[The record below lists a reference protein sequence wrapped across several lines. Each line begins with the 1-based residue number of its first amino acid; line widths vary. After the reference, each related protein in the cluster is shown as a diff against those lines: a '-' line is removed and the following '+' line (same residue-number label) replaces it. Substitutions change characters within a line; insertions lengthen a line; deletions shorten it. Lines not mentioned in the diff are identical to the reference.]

1 MDRVIFLIKLASL
14 FLIMMASHWAS
25 AAIFT
30 VTSNADAGAN
40 TLRQAI
46 INANGAAGADVI
58 NFNFGGVTTI
68 TLSTCLPQIT
78 GQTSINGYSNPGS
91 GAGNLMVEVISPA
104 GCNGFD
110 FGVGSDG
117 STIQGLVISGGTYG
131 VYLRNSNNH
140 VVKGNYLGT
149 NIAGT
154 AIAASRLQD
163 CIHLN
168 TSNNN
173 TIGGTGGQI
182 ERNIISGATQNAIRI
197 QISTDA
203 TIINNYMGTDVTG
216 NVGLSNTRNGI
227 EAYNNSHN
235 IRVGGTTFA
244 ERNVISANLQNGVY
258 INGCR
263 SPVVKGNMIGMGADG
278 VTKLGNGQS
287 GIDIQNTGVGPAQVG
302 GVTLA
307 ERNYSSCNG
316 AFGVVLRVANNSVI
330 EGNWLGVDAATGLLD
345 YGNYD
350 AAITVTGSADVR
362 VGGSV
367 AGSGNICS
375 ASGNPGGGADGI
387 SIWSTSPRPIIK
399 GNIIGL
405 GADGVTPLQNYG
417 HGIECLTCDDGIIGG
432 PTVLERNLV
441 ANSFLIG
448 MQLVNSQRITVI
460 NNYVGTDVSGTLDR
474 GGAQMGINISGT
486 SDAMIGGSLA
496 HANIIA
502 YNNASAGIVV
512 SNDSQRNTITYNSI
526 FCNSGPGIDL
536 AGAAANE
543 GVLTPGITSSGANSV
558 NGTGTNG
565 QVIHVYRNARADGGV
580 KCNCEGEIYI
590 GTTTVSGGVWT
601 VTHNL
606 GLSVADAAT
615 VTATQTTPLGSTS
628 EFSTCSAVPLPVDLV
643 AFDVLKTS
651 DYSAYISWSTA
662 SEKNNDHFNV
672 QRSYDGINFQTIAVV
687 PGSSTTAE
695 KKYYSATDDELAGA
709 GMVYYRLMQV
719 DHDGT
724 PAFSKIK
731 SINLND
737 SPLQIIPEAD
747 GFSIYYSGSEEQQL
761 YYEVYAM
768 NGALVAKSIIAEG
781 SNKITVKLPRAHAV
795 YIVNA
800 TLGQRS
806 VQKKIGIIE

>member
-1 MDRVIFLIKLASL
+1 M
-14 FLIMMASHWAS
+14 LIMAGVLSRAH
-25 AAIFT
+25 AAT
-30 VTSNADAGAN
+30 YMVTSNADAGAN

-46 INANGAAGADVI
+46 INANVSAGADLI
-58 NFNFGGVTTI
+58 HFNFGGVTTI
-68 TLSTCLPQIT
+68 TLTTCLPQIT
-78 GQTSINGYSNPGS
+78 GQTTLDGYSNPGS
-91 GAGNLMVEVISPA
+91 GAGNLMVEVISPT

-110 FGVGSDG
+110 FAAGSDG

-182 ERNIISGATQNAIRI
+182 DRNIISGATQNAIRI

-216 NVGLSNTRNGI
+216 NAGLSNTRNGI

-235 IRVGGTTFA
+235 IRVGGTTLA
-244 ERNVISANLQNGVY
+244 ERNVISANLQNGIY
-258 INGCR
+258 TNGCR
-263 SPVVKGNMIGMGADG
+263 SPIVKGNMIGMGADG

-287 GIDIQNTGVGPAQVG
+287 GIDLENTGVGPAQVG
-302 GVTLA
+302 GITLA

-316 AFGVVLRVANNSVI
+316 AFGVVLRGANNSVI

-350 AAITVTGSADVR
+350 AAITVTGTADVR

-474 GGAQMGINISGT
+474 GGSQMGINISGT

-496 HANIIA
+496 LANIIA

-512 SNDSQRNTITYNSI
+512 TNDSQRNTITYNSI
-526 FCNSGPGIDL
+526 FCNSGSGIDL

-565 QVIHVYRNARADGGV
+565 NVIHVYRNARADGGV

-590 GTTTVSGGVWT
+590 GTATVSGGVWT
-601 VTHNL
+601 VIHNL

-615 VTATQTTPLGSTS
+615 VTATHTTPLGSTS
-628 EFSTCSAVPLPVDLV
+628 EFSTCSAVPLPVELVSFDL
-643 AFDVLKTS
+643 LKKAE
-651 DYSAYISWSTA
+651 YSVYLSWATA

-672 QRSYDGINFQTIAVV
+672 QRSDDGIHFQTIAVV
-687 PGSSTTAE
+687 QGSSNSKE
-695 KKYYSATDDELAGA
+695 KKYYSATDDELAGS
-709 GMVYYRLMQV
+709 GIVYYRLMQV

-724 PAFSKIK
+724 SAFSKIK

-737 SPLQIIPEAD
+737 SPLVIIPETD
-747 GFSIYYSGSEEQQL
+747 GFSIYYSRIDEEQL

-768 NGALVAKSIIAEG
+768 NGTLVAKSSISESTDFG
-781 SNKITVKLPRAHAV
+781 VNKMTVKLPSAHAV

-800 TLGQRS
+800 TFGQRS
-806 VQKKIGIIE
+806 VQKKIRVVD

>member
-1 MDRVIFLIKLASL
+1 M
-14 FLIMMASHWAS
+14 
-25 AAIFT
+25 
-30 VTSNADAGAN
+30 
-40 TLRQAI
+40 
-46 INANGAAGADVI
+46 
-58 NFNFGGVTTI
+58 
-68 TLSTCLPQIT
+68 
-78 GQTSINGYSNPGS
+78 
-91 GAGNLMVEVISPA
+91 
-104 GCNGFD
+104 
-110 FGVGSDG
+110 
-117 STIQGLVISGGTYG
+117 
-131 VYLRNSNNH
+131 
-140 VVKGNYLGT
+140 
-149 NIAGT
+149 
-154 AIAASRLQD
+154 
-163 CIHLN
+163 
-168 TSNNN
+168 
-173 TIGGTGGQI
+173 
-182 ERNIISGATQNAIRI
+182 
-197 QISTDA
+197 
-203 TIINNYMGTDVTG
+203 
-216 NVGLSNTRNGI
+216 
-227 EAYNNSHN
+227 
-235 IRVGGTTFA
+235 
-244 ERNVISANLQNGVY
+244 
-258 INGCR
+258 
-263 SPVVKGNMIGMGADG
+263 
-278 VTKLGNGQS
+278 
-287 GIDIQNTGVGPAQVG
+287 QNTGIGPAQVG

-316 AFGVVLRVANNSVI
+316 AFGIVLRVANNSVI

-350 AAITVTGSADVR
+350 AAITVTGTADVR

-460 NNYVGTDVSGTLDR
+460 NNYVGTDISGTLDR
-474 GGAQMGINISGT
+474 GGAQMGIHISGT

-502 YNNASAGIVV
+502 YNNASAGVV
-512 SNDSQRNTITYNSI
+512 VTNDSQRNTITFNSI

-565 QVIHVYRNARADGGV
+565 QVIHVYRNTTADGGV

-628 EFSTCSAVPLPVDLV
+628 EFSTCSAVPLPVELV
-643 AFDVLKTS
+643 AFDVLKTTE
-651 DYSAYISWSTA
+651 YSVYISWFTA

-687 PGSSTTAE
+687 QGSSTTKE
-695 KKYYSATDDELAGA
+695 KKYYSATDDELAGSDI
-709 GMVYYRLMQV
+709 VYYRLMQV

-724 PAFSKIK
+724 SAFSKIK
-731 SINLND
+731 TINLND
-737 SPLQIIPEAD
+737 TPLVILPEAD
-747 GFSIYYSGSEEQQL
+747 GFSIYFSGSDEEQL

-768 NGALVAKSIIAEG
+768 NGTLVAKSVMEEHIG
-781 SNKITVKLPRAHAV
+781 SDFNHLRLKLSRAHAV

-800 TLGQRS
+800 RLGQKS
-806 VQKKIGIIE
+806 LQKKISVLE